1 MSRLPSDYGGQSAG
15 PIDQSVYDPSE
26 FEKNV
31 DALRILMGKVDPA
44 MTSDVSRRT
53 QEDLGQAVYDGAPY
67 YGRWLLGLRNSIVE
81 RGHLANDEI
90 KARIEQIKSR
100 G

>member
-1 MSRLPSDYGGQSAG
+1 MPRLPSDYGGQDAG
-15 PIDQSVYDPSE
+15 PVDQSAYEPTE
-26 FEKNV
+26 FDKNV

-53 QEDLGQAVYDGAPY
+53 QEELPQRVYDDSPY
-67 YGRWLLGLRNSIVE
+67 YGRWLLALRNSIVE
-81 RGHLANDEI
+81 RGHLGNDEIMARVKEI
-90 KARIEQIKSR
+90 KAR

>member
-1 MSRLPSDYGGQSAG
+1 MPRLPSDYGGQLAG
-15 PIDQSVYDPSE
+15 PIDQSVYEPTQLD
-26 FEKNV
+26 KNV

-53 QEDLGQAVYDGAPY
+53 QEDLGQDVYDHAPY
-67 YGRWLLGLRNSIVE
+67 YGRWLLGLHQSIVE
-81 RGHLANDEI
+81 RGHLGQDEIMARVEQI
-90 KARIEQIKSR
+90 KAR